1 MHFNLRSPAGFTL
14 VELIIILVLIGI
26 LAVAALP
33 RFWDRDVFNSR
44 GFYDETLS
52 ALRYAQKTA
61 IAQRRNVCATFTTNN
76 TVTLTIAANPG
87 APGVALCNTP
97 LAGPQGITPFVV
109 TGGTINYSSP
119 PTNFQFDALGRPFRT
134 SDFSSFGQTIN
145 VVGSPLNIVVTPE
158 TGYVHP

>member
-1 MHFNLRSPAGFTL
+1 MMRRIRGFTL
-14 VELIIILVLIGI
+14 VELIIILVLVGI

-61 IAQRRNVCATFTTNN
+61 IAQRRNVCAIFTANSL
-76 TVTLTIAANPG
+76 TLSIASAN
-87 APGVALCNTP
+87 GVAAACDTP
-97 LAGPQGITPFVV
+97 LAGPKGSTPFTVS
-109 TGGTINYSSP
+109 GGSINYSATP
-119 PTNFQFDALGRPFRT
+119 ANFQFDALGRP
-134 SDFSSFGQTIN
+134 SLGQTIN
-145 VVGSPLNIVVTPE
+145 VTGSPLNIVVTPE